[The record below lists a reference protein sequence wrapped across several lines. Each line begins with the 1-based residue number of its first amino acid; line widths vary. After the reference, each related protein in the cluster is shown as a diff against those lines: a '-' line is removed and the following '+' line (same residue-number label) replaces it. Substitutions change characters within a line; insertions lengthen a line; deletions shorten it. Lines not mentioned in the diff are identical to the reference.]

1 MPPLTLARRPRG
13 LLVLASSADA
23 LEYPEDLE
31 TLETLEAT
39 EMAEIVDLGMVN
51 LSLSTQILN

>member
-1 MPPLTLARRPRG
+1 MLG
-13 LLVLASSADA
+13 SGQFNLASSADA

-31 TLETLEAT
+31 TLETLEAA